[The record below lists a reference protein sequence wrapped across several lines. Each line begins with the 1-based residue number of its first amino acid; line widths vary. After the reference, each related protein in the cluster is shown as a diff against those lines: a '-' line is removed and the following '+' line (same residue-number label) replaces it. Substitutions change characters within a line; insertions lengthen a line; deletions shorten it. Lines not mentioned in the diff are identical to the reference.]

1 MIADGR
7 KNGEVTTFFTDRE
20 GGVSQGRF
28 ASFNLGYFSGDERSN
43 VDANRSLLCGV
54 LGIPP
59 ENLIVPNEVHGNRV
73 MMIDHDS
80 LRVPMAERDEFFK
93 CDALVTTCRNICLG
107 VTVADCVPVLLFDGK
122 GTIIAAAHAGW
133 KGIVSDVLGETVRRM
148 CEISSVASSDLYAEI
163 WPSISAPR
171 FEVGEEVVERFRSLF
186 SEKEMSGILVREGYP
201 KPHIN
206 LRGAVRARLLALG
219 LQDTRIWTHPDCT
232 FSDPRYFSARRDGFA
247 CGRMV
252 AGIMRI
258 KN

>member
-1 MIADGR
+1 MMECR
-7 KNGEVTTFFTDRE
+7 RCGELITFFTDRE
-20 GGVSQGRF
+20 GGVSEGTF
-28 ASFNLGYFSGDERSN
+28 STFNLGLFSGDERSR
-43 VDANRSLLCGV
+43 VERNRALLCER

-59 ENLIVPNEVHGNRV
+59 ENLFVPNEVHGNRV
-73 MMIDHDS
+73 MVIDHGS
-80 LRVPMAERDEFFK
+80 PQVPMAERDEFFK
-93 CDALVTTCRNICLG
+93 CDALVTTCRNVCLG

-122 GTIIAAAHAGW
+122 GNIIAAAHAGW

-219 LQDTRIWTHPDCT
+219 LQDTRIWAHPDCT
-232 FSDPRYFSARRDGFA
+232 FSDQRYFSARRDGFA